1 MMAADNPMRIV
12 SIRYRGF
19 NGHIY
24 TKEFGSAAEFRAFG
38 QKKDWY
44 KIRSAVVRTA
54 NGMEFELAHGY
65 WNIPVGARPRYQF
78 NFVDYSYKNC
88 CTSRWRVIIEEYGPV
103 PVQGWSRACNGY
115 RTIRSSNTNNRIGVW
130 C

>member
-1 MMAADNPMRIV
+1 MVADNPMRIV

-19 NGHIY
+19 NGHFY
-24 TKEFGSAAEFRAFG
+24 TKEFGSAAEFRKFG
-38 QKKDWY
+38 QRKDWY

-65 WNIPVGARPRYQF
+65 WNIPVGANPEYYARYEF
-78 NFVDYSYKNC
+78 IGNRSRKHMLLDGEEPIIIRGTYRYS
-88 CTSRWRVIIEEYGPV
+88 
-103 PVQGWSRACNGY
+103 NGY
-115 RTIRSSNTNNRIGVW
+115 RVIEGFYHAQKIGVW